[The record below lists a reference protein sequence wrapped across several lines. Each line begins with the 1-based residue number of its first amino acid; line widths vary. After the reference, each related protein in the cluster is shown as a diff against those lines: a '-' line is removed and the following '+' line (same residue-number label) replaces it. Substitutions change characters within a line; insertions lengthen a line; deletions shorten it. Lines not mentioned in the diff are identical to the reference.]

1 MKLKKMLKKLM
12 AFLDADVKQQR
23 KDLTSLRKMLKELK
37 QKEQALMTAF
47 DESVLDENREDL
59 QNKLDVVRAQRA
71 KGKQHLLALRA
82 EREPSSTDCQPN
94 VSHQQKPTD

>member
-12 AFLDADVKQQR
+12 AFFDADVQQQR
-23 KDLTSLRKMLKELK
+23 KDLKSLRKILKQLK
-37 QKEQALMTAF
+37 QKEQELMAALEETDLA
-47 DESVLDENREDL
+47 ETRENL

-82 EREPSSTDCQPN
+82 EREPSSSDGPP
-94 VSHQQKPTD
+94 SSD

>member
-12 AFLDADVKQQR
+12 AYFDADAQQQR
-23 KDLTSLRKMLKELK
+23 KDLKSLRKILKQLK
-37 QKEQALMTAF
+37 QKEQELMAQ
-47 DESVLDENREDL
+47 LDEAALSETRENL

-82 EREPSSTDCQPN
+82 EREPSSSDCPTSTD
-94 VSHQQKPTD
+94 